1 MRVATQLHL
10 VRQALGWA
18 SRSLQREF
26 EELVTVEVLIAEMFG
41 SDCSR
46 SQDYQRA
53 LVVNAGLLAVTRDS
67 EDATRSGR
75 APVHWQ
81 SWSGRPVSLAFPE
94 RSQVLTVSVSGP
106 LFTDDPGM
114 IIHGA
119 IAGVGLGLAFE
130 NQIAEYV
137 AKQTPDLRTG
147 RLLPAISRLL
157 LVLPESPKPTCNID
171 RANQLPSTLLKFKG
185 LSPFLRQ
192 AGANAITVRSTV
204 ERTHDVL

>member
-1 MRVATQLHL
+1 
-10 VRQALGWA
+10 LGRTAADRKITNELWSSMPVYLRSHGIPKTPRDLA
-18 SRSLQREF
+18 EHRCIGSR
-26 EELVTVEVLIAEMFG
+26 G
-41 SDCSR
+41 P
-46 SQDYQRA
+46 
-53 LVVNAGLLAVTRDS
+53 AGPYRWHFQKGAK
-67 EDATRSGR
+67 
-75 APVHWQ
+75 
-81 SWSGRPVSLAFPE
+81 F
-94 RSQVLTVSVSGP
+94 LTVSVSGP

-119 IAGVGLGLAFE
+119 IAGVGLGPAFE

-147 RLLPAISRLL
+147 RLRPAISRLL

-192 AGANAITVRSTV
+192 AGASAITVRSTV